1 MAKMVDRHFHGILE
15 AMGSNVNNGIVEGL
29 NNKIKTGFKRAYG
42 FKTKKY
48 RNTMIYLMAGK
59 LSLPTHDIEDNQL
72 VYIQR

>member
-1 MAKMVDRHFHGILE
+1 
-15 AMGSNVNNGIVEGL
+15 MGSNVNNGIVEGL

-59 LSLPTHDIEDNQL
+59 LSLPTHDVEDNQL